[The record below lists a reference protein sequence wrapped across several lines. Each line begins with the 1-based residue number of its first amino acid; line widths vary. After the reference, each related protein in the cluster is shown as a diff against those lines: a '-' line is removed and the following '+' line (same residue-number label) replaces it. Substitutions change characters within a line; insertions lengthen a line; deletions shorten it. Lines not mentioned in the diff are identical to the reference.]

1 MGIATGADPLTAAAM
16 ASSLGQMATT
26 WELGEETGE
35 HRFDTFLVGSFAIA
49 ALFLATIGIY
59 GLGL

>member
-1 MGIATGADPLTAAAM
+1 MVSAACTSAAAM

-35 HRFDTFLVGSFAIA
+35 RRFDTFLVDANSAPHR
-49 ALFLATIGIY
+49 
-59 GLGL
+59 